1 MSRLIHSLFILALNA
16 VPLVGVLLFGWSP
29 GTLLVVIWV
38 EVLFVAIANVVR
50 ISLHRKWTQARGHY
64 RLHFNERSA
73 TSLDKKQKHAEKS
86 GTLLSEYATLAFVF
100 TLAHGL
106 ILGIILFMLARNF
119 HGEEQSP
126 WGLDV
131 VALRRGV
138 LAVAA
143 LTAIELLLD
152 VPSIRARPFS
162 WLRERVQVSMAQVVI
177 VHLAIIFGT
186 FLLMYLETPLVY
198 LGIIIGLKA
207 LLELGMATQNKELPA
222 KPPGWLS
229 ALARRQGLDMEAES
243 TRIIAQEKQRLIDDE
258 QPMRA

>member
-16 VPLVGVLLFGWSP
+16 VPLVGVLFFGWSP
-29 GTLLVVIWV
+29 GTLLAVIWV
-38 EVLFVAIANVVR
+38 EVLLVAVANVLR
-50 ISLHRKWTQARGHY
+50 IVLHRKWTQARGHY
-64 RLHFNERSA
+64 RLHFNDRSS
-73 TSLDKKQKHAEKS
+73 TTLGNKPRHPRQS

-100 TLAHGL
+100 TLAHGFF
-106 ILGIILFMLARNF
+106 LGMILFMLSRNLQ
-119 HGEEQSP
+119 GEGPSP

-143 LTAIELLLD
+143 LTGIELLLD
-152 VPSIRARPFS
+152 VLSMRAKPFS

-207 LLELGMATQNKELPA
+207 LMELGMATHSKEIPA

-229 ALARRQGLDMEAES
+229 ALAKRQGLDMETEW
-243 TRIIAQEKQRLIDDE
+243 TRIIAEEKQKLIDDE
-258 QPMRA
+258 LPVEA